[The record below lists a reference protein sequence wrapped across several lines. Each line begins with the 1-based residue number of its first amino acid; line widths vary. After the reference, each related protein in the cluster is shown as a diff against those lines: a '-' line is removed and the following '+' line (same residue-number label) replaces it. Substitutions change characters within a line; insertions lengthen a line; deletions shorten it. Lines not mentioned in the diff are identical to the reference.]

1 MTAINPSKKSIA
13 PMIIIIRPAKPIQPL
28 QALGEATFTSLSC

>member
-1 MTAINPSKKSIA
+1 
-13 PMIIIIRPAKPIQPL
+13 MIMSIRPAKPIHPL